1 VGSTGATGSIG
12 PQGPIGPKGGGLY
25 TTRNDVYCNKALT
38 SDALGVLRVSCSA
51 PADLPLSGGCFSV
64 DDRVAVVLRSE
75 QDGWEGVS
83 STIAAGWRCEFG
95 KNGILLS
102 TPFAGAAATICCVK
116 SP

>member
-1 VGSTGATGSIG
+1 
-12 PQGPIGPKGGGLY
+12 
-25 TTRNDVYCNKALT
+25 
-38 SDALGVLRVSCSA
+38 
-51 PADLPLSGGCFSV
+51 
-64 DDRVAVVLRSE
+64 VLRSE